1 LGIRA
6 TLPTPRAGVGKSF
19 LDVPSI
25 NRDAIALA
33 QDLGLKLSVT
43 RS

>member
-1 LGIRA
+1 LGGGEI
-6 TLPTPRAGVGKSF
+6 F

-25 NRDAIALA
+25 NRDAIVLA

-43 RS
+43 RSQLPPPQGALWK